1 VTTPAGWYPDPDGSP
16 GQRFWNG
23 DAWTDHRAPDAPPV
37 IGAARPASRGP
48 DKRVLIGLA
57 AAAAVVVLVVGAVVA
72 VVMTMTNG
80 AGDSTV
86 ATRQAEASSVAPSE
100 TEWEGPAGPQTFFAS
115 FNTLSDGITDF
126 EVDEDAWLYVGDIST
141 DLGPGETTQTAVVY
155 DVPKGTDLEAIW
167 LRGGPLSDGVAV
179 GL

>member
-1 VTTPAGWYPDPDGSP
+1 VTTPAGWYPDPEGSP

-57 AAAAVVVLVVGAVVA
+57 AAAVVVVIVGAVVA
-72 VVMTMTNG
+72 VVLTMKND
-80 AGDSTV
+80 AGDITV
-86 ATRQAEASSVAPSE
+86 TTRQAEASSAAPSE
-100 TEWEGPAGPQTFFAS
+100 TEYVIVDLTVTNVSTSAQSFFAS
-115 FNTLSDGITDF
+115 FNTL
-126 EVDEDAWLYVGDIST
+126 YVGNVATDI
-141 DLGPGETTQTAVVY
+141 GPGETIETSVVF
-155 DVPKGTDLEAIW
+155 DVPKGTDLESIW